1 MIGMIRDLMVLSE
14 ARIRT
19 TVRKWDLVQNERG
32 SVTLEQAIVA
42 AGLIAIAVAGLVIL
56 IARVRSNM
64 ENVPETVTPPG

>member
-14 ARIRT
+14 AQIRA
-19 TVRKWDLVQNERG
+19 TVRKWDLIENERG